1 MRKMFRSALTRTA
14 FAFLLMLSALG
25 SAAHAGGF
33 TACDAPFIFE
43 GAAANIV
50 PIEYVATTADQ
61 GADDRLAALQATAQR
76 LAWLIKLDSW
86 HQPTYG
92 SLGVVAHMFLG
103 RQCDPDEVLERL
115 LRGGGG
121 PPMRPGQILLLVHG
135 KIFIEGEQIFLQT
148 RLRGFRRNFDDLGS
162 GDPLASYKV
171 PEMIGA
177 SLLGNAYRVGAKLPD
192 LDITF
197 APRAMTTAEFEEIDQ
212 NFAQASRLYSEPSE
226 GASSQDLGF
235 EPGATRAF
243 QIEIVEN
250 GAWLKVQDMLSG
262 LSGYIHSD
270 PDASGFLHDRMPELD
285 LLNGMLGYLRMR
297 QANASMIG
305 FPPPPSGAAE
315 RARAS
320 LRAFLERE
328 GTSDEAEARALAFAL
343 MAALEIVSRGDW
355 AGARSDISQAVGL
368 APYASEYRN
377 MLGVTD
383 TYLCC
388 AGSPHGEYGDPA
400 RAFADALSLA
410 PDNGEALQNLHAFL
424 GLLDEL
430 SAAPAG
436 IDASRLDERR
446 KVVQSV
452 VTSISK
458 AAP

>member
-14 FAFLLMLSALG
+14 LAFLLTLPALG

-103 RQCDPDEVLERL
+103 RQCDPDEVLEQL

-148 RLRGFRRNFDDLGS
+148 RLRGFRRNLEELGD
-162 GDPLASYKV
+162 GNPLASYRV
-171 PEMIGA
+171 PETIGA
-177 SLLGNAYRVGAKLPD
+177 PLLGNAYRVEAGLPD

-212 NFAQASRLYSEPSE
+212 IFAQASRLYSEPSE
-226 GASSQDLGF
+226 DSPSQALGF

-270 PDASGFLHDRMPELD
+270 PDASRFLHDRMPELD
-285 LLNGMLGYLRMR
+285 LLNAMLGYLRVR
-297 QANASMIG
+297 QADASLID
-305 FPPPPSGAAE
+305 FPPPPSGSAE
-315 RARAS
+315 RAHKS
-320 LRAFLERE
+320 LQAFLEKE
-328 GTSDEAEARALAFAL
+328 HTSDEVEARALAFAL
-343 MAALEIVSRGDW
+343 MAALEITSQGDW
-355 AGARSDISQAVGL
+355 ISARSDLSQAVGL
-368 APYASEYRN
+368 TPYKSEYRN
-377 MLGVTD
+377 MLGVID

-388 AGSPHGEYGDPA
+388 TGSPVGEYGDPA
-400 RAFADALSLA
+400 RAFAEALSLA
-410 PDNGEALQNLHAFL
+410 PDNVEALKNLDVFL
-424 GLLDEL
+424 NVLGEL
-430 SAAPAG
+430 SLIPAG
-436 IDASRLDERR
+436 INASRLDDRR
-446 KVVQSV
+446 EVVQSA
-452 VTSISK
+452 VTSISEG
-458 AAP
+458 AP